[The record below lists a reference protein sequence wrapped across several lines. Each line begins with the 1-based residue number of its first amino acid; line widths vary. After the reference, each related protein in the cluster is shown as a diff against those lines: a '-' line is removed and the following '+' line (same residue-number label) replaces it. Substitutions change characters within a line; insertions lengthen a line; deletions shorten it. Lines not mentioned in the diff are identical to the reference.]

1 MIHTKSIN
9 NKTLILCLIILLV
22 FSLLVIPKAKAEE
35 LRFEVSARRYQ
46 SPLNEGYALNSAY
59 SISSFCYGKSSAG
72 RFFISGNATRQ
83 NTINGYD
90 AYSVNGNLTIGYDYD
105 GSLQSKEK
113 EQWHITSDSNKSID
127 GYSLTSKIQDG
138 ALLVLKSTNGKSW
151 GFATDPITNY
161 FSAKSL
167 DRSRV
172 YSVSDEELKQG
183 TYYRIILAYKIE
195 RKTGEEPVVAFIPWP
210 TQDVY
215 EYNYCI
221 EVYEFFAYLGKNPVT
236 FRDILTGTSV
246 KDQSSVTTGFVIE
259 KNGSSDTVTVTKDN
273 DSRFAANSLAA
284 IYEKG
289 SYTIEIKD
297 PMGKVYTTSIS
308 VSEGMQ
314 TTEKEPVV
322 YENQKKNEYE
332 QSTPISGNT
341 SLGIKS
347 HTSLM
352 IGHNSDAPIRE
363 SKRNGYSAFGISGTK
378 AFLFLRLKNED
389 YLASNGWEIVADP
402 WGKKESQ
409 TIAGVYTGQV
419 NTGALIVQTSQDG
432 INWEDVEKERYA
444 NGLYTTDFEN
454 YYGGKGPILIYQP
467 SGQDVVRGM
476 YIRVIYAYEIK
487 QSSSKSDYRC
497 MEKYEFYL
505 CCNELDAVTFHNLS
519 AKKEVSEIVASY
531 DQATAVVYQHAETML
546 SGGYTVNGFTIDTA
560 LNPTVSFSVKRNGQ
574 AIATPSNR
582 SFTTTGR
589 YDIELNSAV
598 NDKKTVTLFVD
609 RMNTEEAIKYYFGD
623 SFISG
628 KRIFSEGTYPVFE
641 GGKTSFNLEK
651 VDENYLPLGG
661 FIRNL
666 STGKEILVEASREG
680 KQGILSEPGEYIAVF
695 TTNNNSTD
703 AQSSGDCREFTF
715 HFSLISEGSAPG
727 PIVNMRSLNDYA
739 RSTLSDAYPRYYGL
753 TYASAGKGNITLAFA
768 TREAALEYA
777 YNYEKGTVEQ
787 QSDGSYRYTGSFYV
801 GQKEKIESNWDLTD
815 AIYYFAEQAVQVLTF
830 DFSDEYTVLT
840 LTDDVL
846 ENTQNLRTL
855 ELDRSVT
862 IFADGQKELFMGKGS
877 LPVISNK
884 PYYYLAPGIGG
895 RVSSGT
901 TDFRFVK
908 DKYGCDS
915 NRVEIID
922 ANGRKYPIQYD
933 LSVGDQL
940 ATQGCPSGVVTIHEE
955 TVYGDKNEYKAI
967 YIAEGDNTGRITLS
981 FINDGVETN
990 ETVSREKT
998 GAQFEVEAFSIASI
1012 EDPLDPFGIVTIHCS
1027 NESVHDEVFTTDQL
1041 PNKAWATPGEYT
1053 LSLVNRLGYK
1063 FTVTITVTESD
1074 YATIM
1079 FEGEGTADTDYILT
1093 SYGEKNIQLPALTR
1107 YGYEFVGYEDSR
1119 GNQYRDEVDLI
1130 SFRGSETLRA
1140 LWEPKQYTLILKDS
1154 NESVFGTL
1162 IIEFGKEYELPSP
1175 AFDSNI
1181 RFIGWMNEGV
1191 LLETNTITLDKEQ
1204 DIILVAKVDT
1214 LSTLD
1219 IDLEKSP
1226 DEVKDIN
1233 EDAEDEPAI
1242 ETHKSKT
1249 WVIVLLLCCA
1259 LIALTILGWKV
1270 VLPKVKS
1277 RKEGLKPEH
1286 DTESNVEFS
1295 AEQSEKIQREEVDEN
1310 AENN

>member
-1 MIHTKSIN
+1 MTRTKVLSFRALA
-9 NKTLILCLIILLV
+9 LILIILFTISMLIV
-22 FSLLVIPKAKAEE
+22 PKAKAEE
-35 LRFEVSARRYQ
+35 RQFDLKAQIYQ
-46 SPLNEGYALNSAY
+46 SDLNEGYVISNSY
-59 SISSFCYGKSSAG
+59 STSSFCYGRRSAG
-72 RFFISGNATRQ
+72 TFHISGNVNQQASKKGFTAFSAN
-83 NTINGYD
+83 NT
-90 AYSVNGNLTIGYDYD
+90 LTIGYEYD
-105 GSLQSKEK
+105 GSLQEKDK
-113 EQWHITSDSNKSID
+113 EQWNIVSDSGKTINEIALS
-127 GYSLTSKIQDG
+127 GKIQDG
-138 ALLVLKSTNGKSW
+138 ALLILRSENGYYWENAKE
-151 GFATDPITNY
+151 PITNF
-161 FSAKSL
+161 FSAKKL
-167 DRSRV
+167 DKTNL
-172 YSVSDEELKQG
+172 YSVSEDELKTG
-183 TYYRIILAYKIE
+183 TYYRIIIAYKIG
-195 RKTGEEPVVAFIPWP
+195 RKIGEEPVVPHIPYP
-210 TQDVY
+210 TKPIY
-215 EYNYCI
+215 EYQYCL
-221 EVYEFFAYLGKNPVT
+221 EVYEFFAYLGSNPIT
-236 FRDILTGTSV
+236 YRDALTGKQISDKASV
-246 KDQSSVTTGFVIE
+246 QAGFVVE
-259 KNGSSDTVTVTKDN
+259 KNGSSDKVAVINQNGTRRLV
-273 DSRFAANSLAA
+273 SSLDV
-284 IYEKG
+284 ITEKG
-289 SYTIEIKD
+289 SYTIQIED
-297 PMGKVYTTSIS
+297 PLGKVYTNTISITD
-308 VSEGMQ
+308 GMS
-314 TTEKEPVV
+314 TVLTNPKVFV
-322 YENQKKNEYE
+322 NQKKKEYSE
-332 QSTPISGNT
+332 DNATDGLSVFGVP
-341 SLGIKS
+341 S
-347 HTSLM
+347 HSALM
-352 IGHNSDAPIRE
+352 IGHNADSSIKE
-363 SKRNGYSAFGISGTK
+363 SKRNGSIAYGVTGTNVYV
-378 AFLFLRLKNED
+378 FLRLTNSQHFAD
-389 YLASNGWEIVADP
+389 NGWEIVSDS
-402 WGKKESQ
+402 WGKKNSQ
-409 TIAGVYTGQV
+409 TIAGVSTGTV

-432 INWEDVEKERYA
+432 INWQDVEKERYA

-467 SGQDVVRGM
+467 SGQDVVRGV

-519 AKKEVSEIVASY
+519 AKTEVSEIVASY
-531 DQATAVVYQHAETML
+531 DQATAAVYQHAETML

-574 AIATPSNR
+574 AVATPSNR

-589 YDIELNSAV
+589 YDIELNTAV

-641 GGKTSFNLEK
+641 GGKTSYYLEK
-651 VDENYLPLGG
+651 VDENHLPLGG
-661 FIRNL
+661 YIRNL

-739 RSTLSDAYPRYYGL
+739 RSTLSDAYPRFYGL

-768 TREAALEYA
+768 SREAALEYA

-840 LTDDVL
+840 LTDDIL

-862 IFADGQKELFMGKGS
+862 IFADGQKGLFMGKGS

-915 NRVEIID
+915 DRVEIID
-922 ANGRKYPIQYD
+922 ANGRTYSIQYD
-933 LSVGDQL
+933 ISVGDQL
-940 ATQGCPSGVVTIHEE
+940 AAQGCPSGIVAIHEE

-981 FINDGVETN
+981 FINNGIDTN
-990 ETVSREKT
+990 ETVNQEKT
-998 GAQFEVEAFSIASI
+998 GAHFEVEAFSITSI
-1012 EDPLDPFGIVTIHCS
+1012 EDPLDPFDIVTIHCS
-1027 NESVHDEVFTTDQL
+1027 NESVHDEVFTIDQL

-1053 LSLVNRLGYK
+1053 LSLVNRLGYE
-1063 FTVTITVTESD
+1063 FALTITVKESD

-1079 FEGEGTADTDYILT
+1079 FEGEGTDDTDYILT
-1093 SYGEKNIQLPALTR
+1093 SYGEKSVQLPTLTR
-1107 YGYEFVGYEDSR
+1107 YGYEFVGYEDSK
-1119 GNQYRDEVDLI
+1119 GNLYRDEINLV

-1140 LWEPKQYTLILKDS
+1140 IWEAKQYTLVLQDS

-1162 IIEFGKEYELPSP
+1162 IIEFGKEYELPRP
-1175 AFDSNI
+1175 AFDSNV
-1181 RFIGWMNEGV
+1181 RFIGWMNEGI

-1204 DIILVAKVDT
+1204 DIILIAKVET
-1214 LSTLD
+1214 LSSPD
-1219 IDLEKSP
+1219 KDLEKTP
-1226 DEVKDIN
+1226 DKIEEIN
-1233 EDAEDEPAI
+1233 EDIKEEPAN
-1242 ETHKSKT
+1242 ETHKSKAG
-1249 WVIVLLLCCA
+1249 VIVLLLCCA
-1259 LIALTILGWKV
+1259 LIVLSILGWKV

-1277 RKEGLKPEH
+1277 KKEVLKQEHGIEDNEELNAERSEEIQRKE
-1286 DTESNVEFS
+1286 V
-1295 AEQSEKIQREEVDEN
+1295 VDD